1 MSGLTASCRVSAV
14 QDGCEAWFRRG
25 LLASRARPTGR
36 RRRATRAI
44 SGILA
49 VVAAAVFTI
58 GSAPAQPR
66 DAPVKIGVL
75 TDMSSLYADIG
86 GQGSVEAARM
96 AIEDFGGKV
105 LSQPIELVSADHRN
119 KPDIGASIARRW
131 YDEDGVDV
139 ITDVP
144 TSSVALAVE
153 DVSREKHKL
162 VLFTGAGSSDITGKN
177 CSPYAAHWVYD
188 TYGLAHGTGSA
199 VVKQGGTSWF
209 FITADYAFGHA
220 LERDT
225 AAVVKA
231 SGGTVLGEVRVPL
244 NTQDFSSYL
253 LQAQGSG
260 AKIIGLANAGGD
272 TINSIKQA
280 AEFGIVRGGQKL
292 AGLLVFITDVHSLG
306 LQTAQGLEL
315 TSAFYWDQNDQTRAW
330 SKRFFDRV
338 HRMPTMT
345 QAGVYSAVHHY
356 LEAVKALGT
365 KDPDKVMAKMRATPI
380 DDFMTRN
387 GKLCIDGRVMRDLYL
402 FEVKSPSQSKAPWDY
417 FKQLR
422 VIPADMAFR
431 PLDQGG
437 CPLVKQTASKG

>member
-1 MSGLTASCRVSAV
+1 VRHGCGRQRSG
-14 QDGCEAWFRRG
+14 FREETIM
-25 LLASRARPTGR
+25 RPIPLF
-36 RRRATRAI
+36 AAI
-44 SGILA
+44 A
-49 VVAAAVFTI
+49 FAACAAH
-58 GSAPAQPR
+58 GAPAQTAA
-66 DAPVKIGVL
+66 APVKIGVL

-86 GQGSVEAARM
+86 GQGSVAAAQM
-96 AIEDFGGKV
+96 AIDDFGGKA
-105 LSQPIELVSADHRN
+105 LGQPIELVSADHHN
-119 KPDIGASIARRW
+119 KPDIGAGIARRW
-131 YDEDGVDV
+131 YDEEGVDV

-153 DVSREKHKL
+153 DVSRDKHKL

-188 TYGLAHGTGSA
+188 TYALAHGTGSA
-199 VVKQGGTSWF
+199 IVKQGGTSWF

-225 AAVVKA
+225 ANVVKA
-231 SGGTVLGEVRVPL
+231 EGGKVLGDVNVPL
-244 NTQDFSSYL
+244 NTADFSSYL
-253 LQAQGSG
+253 LQAQASK

-280 AEFGIVRGGQKL
+280 AEFGIVQGGQKL

-306 LQTAQGLEL
+306 LKTAQGLQL

-330 SKRFFDRV
+330 SKRFFDKI

-365 KDPDKVMAKMRATPI
+365 KDPEKVMAKMRATPI
-380 DDFMTRN
+380 NDFMTKN
-387 GKLCIDGRVMRDLYL
+387 GKLRIDGRVLRNLYL
-402 FEVKSPSQSKAPWDY
+402 FEVKSPSESKAPWDY
-417 FKQLR
+417 FKELR
-422 VIPADMAFR
+422 TIPANEAFR
-431 PLDQGG
+431 PLDKGG
-437 CPLVKQTASKG
+437 CPLVTKQAASH